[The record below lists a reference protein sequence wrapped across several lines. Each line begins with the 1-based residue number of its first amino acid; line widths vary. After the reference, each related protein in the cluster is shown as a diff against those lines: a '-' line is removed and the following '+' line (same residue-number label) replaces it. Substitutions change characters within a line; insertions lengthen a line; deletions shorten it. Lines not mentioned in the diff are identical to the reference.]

1 MSRQQEAADA
11 TSTPALAAAK
21 RDALVVAAVI
31 PLAALALVS
40 VDNMGYLAETPIMLV
55 IGLLVMAGACLP
67 ISTLALWPFNT
78 PLRLHTHVGIMSS
91 MAFAVIYS
99 TGWGAALIVGGA
111 VLVGIDVG
119 SIGSKAA
126 RAYALW
132 VPFAVLAGQVAIAMG
147 VAPTLIPTPD
157 AHGIALVAGGLTE
170 FACIIVA
177 VTTLRSEEASR
188 SLQEG
193 EERFRSLIQNV
204 GDLVLITDDTLTIR
218 YASPSAWEVGGYR
231 PEDLV
236 GRPAHEF
243 ADPEFLVRVF
253 DALQET
259 IVAPGKSYTV
269 ELPARHADGTYL
281 WAEITVTNLMANPSV
296 NGIVLNLRP
305 VEERKQLEK
314 RLSDLAFYD
323 PVTKIPNRRWFLE
336 RLEQV
341 SSRARRHHA
350 RIAVLFI
357 DLDFFKSVN
366 DTYGHAE
373 GDELLAR
380 SAERIRFC
388 LRQEDTVARLGGDEF
403 VVLLD
408 DLHYPNDSI
417 QVAQRI
423 VDAHRLPFVV
433 GGRELRV
440 TASVGI
446 TSCDPNTPAPPDELV
461 RQADVAMYVAKAKGR
476 DQYDLYTGPAG
487 VGDGDSGHLPSEVK
501 T

>member
-1 MSRQQEAADA
+1 MDQMEATVNTTH
-11 TSTPALAAAK
+11 TSAMEAAK
-21 RDALVVAAVI
+21 RDALVVVAVV
-31 PLAALALVS
+31 PLAALALAS
-40 VDNMGYLAETPIMLV
+40 VDNMGYLANTPLALLL
-55 IGLLVMAGACLP
+55 GLLTFAGICLP
-67 ISTLALWPFNT
+67 ASTLALWPFNT
-78 PLRLHTHVGIMSS
+78 PLRLHAHVGLMSAAAS
-91 MAFAVIYS
+91 AVVYS
-99 TGWGAALIVGGA
+99 TGWGSALTLGGA
-111 VLVGIDVG
+111 VLVGIEVG

-132 VPFAVLAGQVAIAMG
+132 IPFGVLAGQIAISTGA
-147 VAPTLIPTPD
+147 APTLISTPD
-157 AHGIALVAGGLTE
+157 AHGIALVTGGLTE
-170 FACIIVA
+170 FACIIIA
-177 VTTLRSEEASR
+177 VTTRRSEQASR
-188 SLQEG
+188 ALQVS

-204 GDLVLITDDTLTIR
+204 GDLVLITDDTLTIQ
-218 YASPSAWEVGGYR
+218 YASPSAWAVGGYR

-243 ADPEFLVRVF
+243 AEAEHLARVF

-259 IVAPGKSYTV
+259 IIAPGKSYTV
-269 ELPARHADGTYL
+269 ELRARHADGRYM
-281 WAEITVTNLMANPSV
+281 WVEITVTNLLANPSV
-296 NGIVLNLRP
+296 NGIILNLRQ
-305 VEERKQLEK
+305 VQERKQLEE
-314 RLSDLAFYD
+314 RLSELAFYD
-323 PVTKIPNRRWFLE
+323 TLTKIPNRRWFLD

-357 DLDFFKSVN
+357 DLDNFKSVN
-366 DTYGHAE
+366 DTYGHAD
-373 GDELLAR
+373 GDELLTR

-417 QVAQRI
+417 LVAQRI
-423 VDAHRLPFVV
+423 LDAHRLPFVI
-433 GGRELRV
+433 GGRELKV

-446 TSCDPNTPAPPDELV
+446 TSRDPDSPIPPDELI

-476 DQYDLYTGPAG
+476 DQYEFYTGPVG
-487 VGDGDSGHLPSEVK
+487 VREDTTDPLHSDAK

>member
-1 MSRQQEAADA
+1 MKQWQGAANA
-11 TSTPALAAAK
+11 TSISALAAAK
-21 RDALVVAAVI
+21 RDALVTVTVI

-40 VDNMGYLAETPIMLV
+40 VDNMGYLAETPLVLV

-67 ISTLALWPFNT
+67 ISTLALWPFNA
-78 PLRLHTHVGIMSS
+78 PLRLHAHVGIMSS

-99 TGWGAALIVGGA
+99 TGWGAALTVGGA
-111 VLVGIDVG
+111 VLVGVDVG

-132 VPFAVLAGQVAIAMG
+132 VPFGVLAGQIAIATG
-147 VAPTLIPTPD
+147 VAPTLISTPD
-157 AHGIALVAGGLTE
+157 AHGIAVVTGGLTE
-170 FACIIVA
+170 FACIIIA
-177 VTTLRSEEASR
+177 VTTRRSEQASR
-188 SLQEG
+188 ALQVS

-204 GDLVLITDDTLTIR
+204 GDLVLITDDTLTIQ

-243 ADPEFLVRVF
+243 ADPEYLARVF

-269 ELPARHADGTYL
+269 ELRARHAAGNHM
-281 WAEITVTNLMANPSV
+281 WVEITVTNLLANPSV
-296 NGIVLNLRP
+296 NGIILNLRP
-305 VEERKQLEK
+305 VEERKQLEE
-314 RLSDLAFYD
+314 RLSELAFYD
-323 PVTKIPNRRWFLE
+323 TLTKIPNRRWFLD

-357 DLDFFKSVN
+357 DLDYFKSVN
-366 DTYGHAE
+366 DTYGHAD
-373 GDELLAR
+373 GDELLTR

-403 VVLLD
+403 VALLD
-408 DLHYPNDSI
+408 DLHFPNDSI
-417 QVAQRI
+417 LVAQRI
-423 VDAHRLPFVV
+423 VDAHRLPFVIR
-433 GGRELRV
+433 GRELTV

-446 TSCDPNTPAPPDELV
+446 TSCDPDSPSPPDELI

-476 DQYDLYTGPAG
+476 DQYELYTGPAG
-487 VGDGDSGHLPSEVK
+487 VKEDASDSLHSEAK